1 MVANANAA
9 VPGVYSPEQVPQAQG
24 NATMRQDAVAEATM
38 KLTPEH
44 EMLLQLG
51 LSARDAEKSP
61 LWKVDLGEAAER
73 HGEACEALWAELYRQ
88 LDRLSAEG
96 NQVTTPAPLRDPVK
110 EANNLVVAHLRKELP
125 ALVSLA
131 MENFDLAR
139 AALSKEPAH
148 G

>member
-1 MVANANAA
+1 MNASAAN
-9 VPGVYSPEQVPQAQG
+9 
-24 NATMRQDAVAEATM
+24 EATM
-38 KLTPEH
+38 KLSQEH
-44 EMLLQLG
+44 ERLLQLG

-61 LWKVDLGEAAER
+61 LWKVDVGEAAER
-73 HGEACEALWAELYRQ
+73 HGEACDALWAEIYSQ
-88 LDRLSAEG
+88 LDRFSAEG
-96 NQVTTPAPLRDPVK
+96 NRVAAPAPFRDPVK
-110 EANNLVVAHLRKELP
+110 EANKLVVAHLRKELP